1 MSSGSG
7 GRIAS
12 SLPNCCFHA
21 DRQATGERP
30 ENAEVE
36 RPTICQWY
44 SKNAVQLFD
53 HAEFP

>member
-1 MSSGSG
+1 MSNGSG

-21 DRQATGERP
+21 DRRAAGERS
-30 ENAEVE
+30 EIAEFE
-36 RPTICQWY
+36 RLTICQWY
-44 SKNAVQLFD
+44 SKNACQLFD

>member
-21 DRQATGERP
+21 DRLAAGERP
-30 ENAEVE
+30 EIAEVE
-36 RPTICQWY
+36 RLTICQWY
-44 SKNAVQLFD
+44 SKNVVQLFD